1 MSDKRNNQES
11 SENKP
16 GNEALLVTDHSSLV
30 TVLEVTDVIDLHTFA
45 PRDIPAVV
53 ETYLEEVR
61 EGAPDGADHSWEGER
76 RAAHPRAGGASPD
89 TVRGILSRRADG
101 SRRLGRNH
109 RLVYTSEGN
118 GAMTS
123 AFPQGTS
130 LEYCFPNPS
139 IHANCAKEV

>member
-53 ETYLEEVR
+53 ETYLEEARAKGFQTVR
-61 EGAPDGADHSWEGER
+61 IIHGRGKGVQRTRVQAALRRTPFVASFQDAPME
-76 RAAHPRAGGASPD
+76 AGGWGATIVWFTPS
-89 TVRGILSRRADG
+89 S
-101 SRRLGRNH
+101 NH
-109 RLVYTSEGN
+109 
-118 GAMTS
+118 
-123 AFPQGTS
+123 
-130 LEYCFPNPS
+130 
-139 IHANCAKEV
+139 EVITRSDE